1 MLSIVDTLNSNSNEL
16 MRSDNLLSD
25 WKLASK
31 P

>member
-1 MLSIVDTLNSNSNEL
+1 LTLSIVLVVNKL